1 MSFLDNFRND
11 FTTSDNA
18 KSDELL
24 TRYFRNDYNSTKKAI
39 LEVCDKLKYT
49 IVNVN
54 DDYKEFLISSSR
66 SEIIISVIA
75 VGYYE
80 MAVDLK
86 INTKYLIS
94 MGRGLQE
101 IGKFYAELEKSLNMI
116 RKGKLI

>member
-80 MAVDLK
+80 MAVDF
-86 INTKYLIS
+86 N
-94 MGRGLQE
+94 
-101 IGKFYAELEKSLNMI
+101 GKRLTRN
-116 RKGKLI
+116 R